1 MLYEQYGWKVDS
13 TGSIQID
20 WETVDIQQSLIGHL
34 RGCKYKKGGCGCKDS
49 CRNPYNMPASMP
61 TIESSTATTGAVPA
75 VPAVTTMNE
84 HESELNADLIDP
96 TEEPG
101 QFSTDLDLEEEES
114 DIELTS
120 LYEYDS
126 EDYDEY
132 L

>member
-1 MLYEQYGWKVDS
+1 
-13 TGSIQID
+13 
-20 WETVDIQQSLIGHL
+20 
-34 RGCKYKKGGCGCKDS
+34 
-49 CRNPYNMPASMP
+49 MPASMP
-61 TIESSTATTGAVPA
+61 TIESSTTTTGAVPA

-84 HESELNADLIDP
+84 QESKLNAGLIDP